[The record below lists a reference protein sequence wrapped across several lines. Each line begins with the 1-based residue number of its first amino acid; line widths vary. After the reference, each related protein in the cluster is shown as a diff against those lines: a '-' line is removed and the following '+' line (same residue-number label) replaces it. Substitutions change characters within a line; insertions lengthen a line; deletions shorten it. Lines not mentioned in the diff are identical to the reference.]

1 MTKEATVKVMKQQ
14 IDEVIKNK
22 GVLQFS
28 ASWCMPCKTLSK
40 TIEDNQDK
48 LQQVQRLY
56 IDLDANQELATEYNV
71 RSVPTLILFEDG
83 QESRRTIGS
92 KSIEQIVEF
101 VGGE

>member
-1 MTKEATVKVMKQQ
+1 MKVTKQQ

-28 ASWCMPCKTLSK
+28 ASWCMPCKVLSR
-40 TIEDNQDK
+40 TIDDNQDK

-71 RSVPTLILFEDG
+71 RSVPTLILFENG
-83 QESRRTIGS
+83 QESKRTVGS
-92 KSIEQIVEF
+92 KSIEQLLEF
-101 VGGE
+101 IGGEQ